1 MSNLIASLWRA
12 QTFAYLAYHISWFL
26 FGFYPCEELE
36 LGSSSCQALAHPN
49 RDFIRSSCCVLDVG
63 FWCLSCSSW
72 QAQVLRKRFYFGKL
86 LAFSVAEI
94 LPVRL
99 WGKSHTLLSFQQS
112 WFHLIRSSFAKVI
125 AVLVWLFWTGL
136 LGPDISFHRNF
147 RFPNSSKKS
156 AKERRKRGAGLN
168 RKLWS
173 DILMT
178 RNFRV
183 ALKEPRVNG

>member
-1 MSNLIASLWRA
+1 MWGIRA
-12 QTFAYLAYHISWFL
+12 WFI
-26 FGFYPCEELE
+26 FMPSA
-36 LGSSSCQALAHPN
+36 SSSNSGFHSFILLCFGCWVLVLVVFLMTSPSASKTVLLWQTSCVFGGGNIAGSTMRKVPHLAL
-49 RDFIRSSCCVLDVG
+49 
-63 FWCLSCSSW
+63 CSS
-72 QAQVLRKRFYFGKL
+72 
-86 LAFSVAEI
+86 
-94 LPVRL
+94 
-99 WGKSHTLLSFQQS
+99 LSFQQS

-183 ALKEPRVNG
+183 ALKEPRENG

>member
-1 MSNLIASLWRA
+1 MWGIRA
-12 QTFAYLAYHISWFL
+12 WFI
-26 FGFYPCEELE
+26 FMPSA
-36 LGSSSCQALAHPN
+36 SSSNSGFHSFILLCFGCWVLVLVVFLMTSPSASKTVLLWQTSCVFGGGNIAGSTMRKVPHLAMCGDFALFMGCNIFVA
-49 RDFIRSSCCVLDVG
+49 L
-63 FWCLSCSSW
+63 CSS
-72 QAQVLRKRFYFGKL
+72 
-86 LAFSVAEI
+86 
-94 LPVRL
+94 
-99 WGKSHTLLSFQQS
+99 LSFQQS

-183 ALKEPRVNG
+183 ALKEPRENG